1 METLAMSEK
10 IIGIDLGTTNSVVA
24 IIEEGQPVVIINEEG
39 ERTTPS
45 VVAFKD
51 EERLVGKSAKNQ
63 AIANP
68 INTIYSIKRFMGR
81 RFTECGKEPNQ
92 VPYKLVNKNDSPRV
106 DIDGK
111 LLAPPEIS
119 AMVLQK
125 LKRAAESYLGHD
137 VSKAVITV
145 PAYFNDAQR
154 QATKDAGQIAGLEV
168 MRIINEPTAAALAY
182 GFNQKQEQRIAVY
195 DFGGGTFDISVL
207 EVDEGFVEVKST
219 NGDTHLGGDD
229 VDQVL
234 IDWIV
239 KEFNTEHSLDLFAL
253 PGSEMAQQ
261 RIRQTAEQVKKELSS
276 AQSATVSLPFLYAD
290 MTGPKNLDRSLSRAE
305 FERMIT
311 PVIDRTLEP
320 CRLALQDAGMSP
332 SEIDEVILVGG
343 STRIPL
349 VQEKVSGF
357 FGKKPNRSVN
367 PDEVVALGAA
377 IQGGILAKDESVGDM
392 LLLDVTPLSL
402 GLETMGG
409 ICTVLIPRN
418 TTIPTKKS
426 ETFSTAAD
434 NQTAVDIMVFQG
446 ERKLAKDNRLLG
458 QFRLDGIEAAPRGM
472 PQVEVIFDIDAN
484 GILVVTAKD
493 KKTGKSQNIEI
504 KSASGLDQSEI
515 DRMQQ
520 DAEDNAKADED
531 RIELIEAT
539 NKLDNE
545 IYQIEKMFSD
555 NKEQLPEEVSV
566 QFEAILVEAT
576 EAKDSQDLER
586 MKAASEQLM
595 QMMQNV
601 QQAAQAAGATGA
613 EAPGSAEPVNN
624 AGGDDDIIDIT
635 PE

>member
-1 METLAMSEK
+1 MSEK

-51 EERLVGKSAKNQ
+51 GERLVGKSAKNQ

-68 INTIYSIKRFMGR
+68 INTISSIKRFMGR
-81 RFTECGKEPNQ
+81 RYAECGNEPEKAL
-92 VPYKLVNKNDSPRV
+92 YKVVNKNDSPRV
-106 DIDGK
+106 DVDGK

-125 LKRAAESYLGHD
+125 LKRAAESYLGHE
-137 VSKAVITV
+137 VTKAVITV

-234 IDWIV
+234 IEWII
-239 KEFNTEHSLDLFAL
+239 KEFNTEHSLNLLSL

-276 AQSATVSLPFLYAD
+276 APSSTISLPFLYTD

-349 VQEKVSGF
+349 VQEKVTKF

-458 QFRLDGIEAAPRGM
+458 QFRLDGIEPAPRGM

-520 DAEDNAKADED
+520 DAEVNAKADEE

-545 IYQIEKMFSD
+545 IYQIEKMVSD
-555 NKEQLPEEVSV
+555 NKEQLPEEVSA
-566 QFEAILVEAT
+566 QFESILVEAT

-601 QQAAQAAGATGA
+601 QQAAQAAGGGA
-613 EAPGSAEPVNN
+613 QEAAGSAEPVSN